1 VITPADDRRAIHCAL
16 HDPPADNWTV
26 PVELLPACEI
36 HLLVHAFRLGQVAV
50 DIAVANM
57 AKGDRPIPDSRSH
70 TAALARV
77 TNSATRLT
85 GTQTSCLIEPE

>member
-1 VITPADDRRAIHCAL
+1 
-16 HDPPADNWTV
+16 
-26 PVELLPACEI
+26 
-36 HLLVHAFRLGQVAV
+36 V

-85 GTQTSCLIEPE
+85 GTETSCLIEPE